1 MPPKKNTQV
10 KELVK
15 VEDVKDVK
23 STLES
28 NSDEELEESQF
39 KDDNSEEES
48 DEDDS
53 EDEVKVSEDKVK
65 TKKQKETVEELYK
78 KCELNESKTKELLT
92 KMTELDKELHGLYR
106 ERLTLSK
113 LLKKAHSD
121 ELNTV
126 TKEKPKRKGNVS
138 GGFNAITDVPQVLIK
153 YLGLEND
160 AKLSRPQVAK
170 LLHQKFKDAGLKDG
184 SQTTL
189 NEKTVKELK
198 LPKSYNN
205 RVIKTIAKEEGDFTF
220 QTFLKEFYP
229 KKETSIQL

>member
-1 MPPKKNTQV
+1 MNININDHDTIYELSRFSKKNASY
-10 KELVK
+10 EAEPGAHDDLVMAL
-15 VEDVKDVK
+15 V
-23 STLES
+23 LFAWMS
-28 NSDEELEESQF
+28 NQQYF
-39 KDDNSEEES
+39 KGI
-48 DEDDS
+48 
-53 EDEVKVSEDKVK
+53 
-65 TKKQKETVEELYK
+65 Y
-78 KCELNESKTKELLT
+78 
-92 KMTELDKELHGLYR
+92 YW
-106 ERLTLSK
+106 
-113 LLKKAHSD
+113 
-121 ELNTV
+121 
-126 TKEKPKRKGNVS
+126 
-138 GGFNAITDVPQVLIK
+138 VLIK